1 MQNQGKIIKHSLWLQ
16 FSCNFTQ
23 TVTSKEIWANVVPV
37 YGTEN
42 PPNMKTFNRRKRMKK
57 WRFVLQQKV
66 NRTET
71 VSSNLVQEIVLTMLP
86 RYTIFQYMPATCRY
100 LQYRPKYI

>member
-37 YGTEN
+37 YVQY
-42 PPNMKTFNRRKRMKK
+42 
-57 WRFVLQQKV
+57 VL
-66 NRTET
+66 
-71 VSSNLVQEIVLTMLP
+71 LLYAAMLA
-86 RYTIFQYMPATCRY
+86 YMY
-100 LQYRPKYI
+100 SL